1 MALLTKAPRGTA
13 DLLPSESYKLRFL
26 EKTLADTAELYGFQ
40 EIRTPV
46 FEHTELFQRG
56 VGETTDVVQ
65 KEMYTFE
72 DNGHRSITLRPE
84 GTAGTVR
91 AFLEHGLFN
100 EPLPQKYYYLTSCYR
115 YEKPQAGRLREFH
128 QFGVEVFGAES
139 PAQDA
144 EIIALASHF
153 FDTFELENIRL
164 EINSIGCRNCRKDYQ
179 AALKAYFTENI
190 DRLCDT
196 CRDRLERN
204 PMRIL
209 DCKNPECGEVAKDAP
224 KVLDYL
230 CEDCDRHFKSVQR
243 YLRAMDI
250 PFSVNAGIVR
260 GLDYYTRTV
269 FEFVSDAIGA
279 QGTVCGGGRYDGLVE
294 ELGGSP
300 TPACGFGLGIER
312 LRLLMEAQG
321 IEFPEAQRPD
331 IYIAPANA
339 DCSFE
344 AMRLTEDLRRFGLT
358 ALTDV
363 SGRSIKAQMKYANK
377 TNALFTMILGEDEIA
392 SKHGKVKNMDSG
404 DVTEVDLSDFAEV
417 ISDLT
422 LDVYFGHL
430 ENDADFE
437 KAKLT
442 LLDGGKK

>member
-179 AALKAYFTENI
+179 TALKAYFTENI

-344 AMRLTEDLRRFGLT
+344 AMRLTEELRRFGLT

-417 ISDLT
+417 LSDLT

>member
-417 ISDLT
+417 LSDLT